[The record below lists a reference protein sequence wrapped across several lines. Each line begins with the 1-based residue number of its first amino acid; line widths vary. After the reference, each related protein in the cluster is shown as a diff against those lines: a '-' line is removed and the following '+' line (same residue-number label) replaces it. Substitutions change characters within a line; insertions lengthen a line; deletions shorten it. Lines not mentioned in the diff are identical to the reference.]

1 MANCN
6 AGGNVDEGAKFKEY
20 PAPTDKK
27 NWFRFFSGCIDKML
41 DGIHK
46 NTGTKISVS
55 CYRRESRLFVCDDLC
70 CAAAAVPQGTLFPML
85 HNTMLAHRG
94 EKVTPCPES

>member
-55 CYRRESRLFVCDDLC
+55 CYRRERVGCLCAITCVVLQLLYLRGLCSLC
-70 CAAAAVPQGTLFPML
+70 CTIPCL
-85 HNTMLAHRG
+85 HTG
-94 EKVTPCPES
+94 VKK